1 VSTAK
6 TLGQAPDDADPGPP
20 ARADA
25 PLPPLELPAEAAP
38 GAAKGIPESTVA
50 RLPVYLRALHQLSAG
65 GLDTVS
71 SGTLAES
78 AGVSPAQLR
87 KDLSYLGS
95 YGTRGVGYDVASL
108 RSEIARVVGSSH
120 EWPVVLVGIGNLGT
134 ALANYSGFH
143 SRGFRVVGLVDPSPA
158 LVGKQ
163 IHGLAIT
170 DLTDLEDVVTRTGA
184 VIGVIATPAEA
195 AQSVADRLVRLG
207 VTSIL
212 NFAATVL
219 AVPDGV
225 TVRKVDLGQ
234 ELQILAYHEHRK
246 AEELSQ
252 MGRHRPDG
260 RGMIDVAG
268 RDQARVPP
276 LLAEIVHSGEKDV

>member
-1 VSTAK
+1 VSSTETSGRAR
-6 TLGQAPDDADPGPP
+6 DDADPT
-20 ARADA
+20 A
-25 PLPPLELPAEAAP
+25 
-38 GAAKGIPESTVA
+38 AAKGIPESTVA
-50 RLPVYLRALHQLSAG
+50 RLPVYLRALNQVAAD

-71 SGTLAES
+71 SGTLAAT
-78 AGVSPAQLR
+78 AGVSSAQLR

-95 YGTRGVGYDVASL
+95 YGTRGVGYDVAYL
-108 RSEIARVVGSSH
+108 RFEIARAVGSAH
-120 EWPVVLVGIGNLGT
+120 EWPVVVVGIGNLGT
-134 ALANYSGFH
+134 ALANYSGFY

-158 LVGKQ
+158 LVGRQ
-163 IHGLAIT
+163 IRGLAIT
-170 DLTDLEDVVTRTGA
+170 DLTELEELVARTGA

-195 AQSVADRLVRLG
+195 AQAVADRLVRLG

-246 AEELSQ
+246 IEELSKTEPPALS
-252 MGRHRPDG
+252 RP
-260 RGMIDVAG
+260 GMIDGAG
-268 RDQARVPP
+268 RDQARVPAP
-276 LLAEIVHSGEKDV
+276 LGELVHSEGKDV

>member
-6 TLGQAPDDADPGPP
+6 TLGQAPDDADPDAQ

-25 PLPPLELPAEAAP
+25 PPPPLELPPGGAP

-50 RLPVYLRALHQLSAG
+50 RLPVYLRALHQLSAS

-95 YGTRGVGYDVASL
+95 YGTRGVGYDVAYL
-108 RSEIARVVGSSH
+108 RFEISRVVGSSH
-120 EWPVVLVGIGNLGT
+120 EWPVVVVGIGNLGT
-134 ALANYSGFH
+134 ALANYSGFY
-143 SRGFRVVGLVDPSPA
+143 SRGFRVVGLVDPSPD

-170 DLTDLEDVVTRTGA
+170 DLTELEDVVARTGA

-195 AQSVADRLVRLG
+195 AQAVADRLVRLG

-246 AEELSQ
+246 AEELSKTD
-252 MGRHRPDG
+252 RHHADA
-260 RGMIDVAG
+260 RGMIDLVG
-268 RDQARVPP
+268 RDGAQVPP